1 MGRTHALHYYIHFC
15 WQAFFGVS
23 FSAWVT
29 QSVFGTPAGPCVP
42 TAKLM
47 EKRSRICNFASLSLW
62 QDKPQESDG
71 LRRGWALSLL
81 LYISTAW
88 GVGFKPV
95 SDLLPSWIFSSI
107 SLFCSLRSLHFPH
120 STKRSCREQWYIL
133 KRKWIALLLLAQLIF
148 IDEKPLGIGFLC
160 VVSNNIRAIALG
172 GTA

>member
-1 MGRTHALHYYIHFC
+1 MLYYIHFC
-15 WQAFFGVS
+15 WQAFFRVS

-47 EKRSRICNFASLSLW
+47 EKRSRICNFASLSFW

-95 SDLLPSWIFSSI
+95 SDLLPSGIIPSI
-107 SLFCSLRSLHFPH
+107 SLSLPPPSLHFPT
-120 STKRSCREQWYIL
+120 TKRSCREQWYIL

-148 IDEKPLGIGFLC
+148 IDEKPLGIGFLWA
-160 VVSNNIRAIALG
+160 VSNNISAIALEKQLKLI
-172 GTA
+172 